1 MVAAVRTEPDTP
13 GARLASARE
22 RLGLSL
28 DQVAD
33 HLKLDRHTIVALE
46 EGDHRAIGA
55 SVFVRGFLRRY
66 AALVGES
73 PADIEALYARRPDAE
88 ARPDLSKTG
97 MQRIEPAAF
106 RPNLGVLPALI
117 AALALAIAGAG
128 WWAMYSRPH
137 SRPAASS
144 ALPTPSAPAAATG
157 AMGLPIT
164 NTGMSAPLA
173 AADVKSEAVP
183 GRRKLQLSFT
193 GECWAEIYDA
203 RGVRLFFGFGHAGT
217 AQELSGVAPFHLVL
231 GNGEAVAVALE
242 QTAVTLPPGVPGQRL
257 RILLSADGAATAV
270 P

>member
-1 MVAAVRTEPDTP
+1 
-13 GARLASARE
+13 
-22 RLGLSL
+22 
-28 DQVAD
+28 
-33 HLKLDRHTIVALE
+33 
-46 EGDHRAIGA
+46 
-55 SVFVRGFLRRY
+55 
-66 AALVGES
+66 
-73 PADIEALYARRPDAE
+73 
-88 ARPDLSKTG
+88 
-97 MQRIEPAAF
+97 
-106 RPNLGVLPALI
+106 
-117 AALALAIAGAG
+117 
-128 WWAMYSRPH
+128 
-137 SRPAASS
+137 
-144 ALPTPSAPAAATG
+144 
-157 AMGLPIT
+157 MGLPIT

-173 AADVKSEAVP
+173 AADVKSEALP